1 MDNPERLKGAMI
13 PTQLLERSVRLDFL
27 EELVECFDE
36 IIDGD
41 LPSSITELRDQ
52 IAALL
57 PR

>member
-1 MDNPERLKGAMI
+1 MDKHAFTVI
-13 PTQLLERSVRLDFL
+13 ATQLL
-27 EELVECFDE
+27 EELVECLDE